1 MRYGVTGN
9 GILEEAEGMEAFWN
23 QDWKGSVIICP
34 GGGYQWLSPR
44 EGEPVAKAFAALGWK
59 PWILYYSV
67 AGPGEVLGT
76 EPVKQAA
83 EAVKMVR
90 MWETEKPVFL
100 CGFSAGG
107 HVAASL
113 GVLWNEPE
121 IFSKDQAESIRPD
134 GLILGYPVIS
144 AGEWAHRGSFEMLAG
159 DDLEK
164 QQFFSL
170 ENHVDQDTPPVFL
183 WHTAEDP
190 TVPVENSLLFVKQL
204 SKYKIPFEYHVY
216 PFGKH
221 GLSLATDEVAE
232 PDKERFADPHV
243 AGWIKLCGEWM
254 DEMAAGRKK

>member
-1 MRYGVTGN
+1 MAFAQRGGAGGKSLCSPWMEAVDSVLQCGRSGRGSWNRTGEAGGRGCENGPDVGN
-9 GILEEAEGMEAFWN
+9 G
-23 QDWKGSVIICP
+23 
-34 GGGYQWLSPR
+34 
-44 EGEPVAKAFAALGWK
+44 
-59 PWILYYSV
+59 
-67 AGPGEVLGT
+67 
-76 EPVKQAA
+76 
-83 EAVKMVR
+83 
-90 MWETEKPVFL
+90 KPVFL

-170 ENHVDQDTPPVFL
+170 ENHVDQEIPPVFL

-190 TVPVENSLLFVKQL
+190 TVPVENSPVFCKTAVK
-204 SKYKIPFEYHVY
+204 I
-216 PFGKH
+216 
-221 GLSLATDEVAE
+221 
-232 PDKERFADPHV
+232 
-243 AGWIKLCGEWM
+243 
-254 DEMAAGRKK
+254 

>member
-170 ENHVDQDTPPVFL
+170 ENHVDQNTPPVFL

-190 TVPVENSLLFVKQL
+190 TVPVENSLLFVK
-204 SKYKIPFEYHVY
+204 
-216 PFGKH
+216 
-221 GLSLATDEVAE
+221 
-232 PDKERFADPHV
+232 
-243 AGWIKLCGEWM
+243 
-254 DEMAAGRKK
+254 

>member
-1 MRYGVTGN
+1 MRYGVMGN
-9 GILEEAEGMEAFWN
+9 GILEESEGMEAFWS
-23 QDWKGSVIICP
+23 QEWKGSVIICP

-44 EGEPVAKAFAALGWK
+44 EGEPVARAFAALGWK

-76 EPVKQAA
+76 KPVKQAA

-90 MWETEKPVFL
+90 RWEAETPVFL

-113 GVLWNEPE
+113 GVLWNEPGLFGE
-121 IFSKDQAESIRPD
+121 KEPEDIRPD

-144 AGEWAHRGSFEMLAG
+144 AGEWAHRESFQMLAG

-164 QQFFSL
+164 QRFFSL
-170 ENHVDQDTPPVFL
+170 ENHVDQGTPPVFL

-190 TVPVENSLLFVKQL
+190 EVPVENSLLFVKQL
-204 SKYKIPFEYHVY
+204 SKYKVPFEFHVY
-216 PFGKH
+216 PFGEH
-221 GLSLATDEVAE
+221 GLSLATEEVEEAE
-232 PDKERFADPHV
+232 KNRFADSHV
-243 AGWIKLCGEWM
+243 AGWMKLCGEWM
-254 DEMAAGRKK
+254 DEIGNKIVK

>member
-170 ENHVDQDTPPVFL
+170 ENHVDQEIPPVFL
-183 WHTAEDP
+183 W
-190 TVPVENSLLFVKQL
+190 
-204 SKYKIPFEYHVY
+204 YHVY

-254 DEMAAGRKK
+254 DEMKKPDK

>member
-9 GILEEAEGMEAFWN
+9 GILEEAEGMEAFRN

-90 MWETEKPVFL
+90 MWEPEKPVFL

-144 AGEWAHRGSFEMLAG
+144 AGKWAHRGSFEMLAG

-170 ENHVDQDTPPVFL
+170 ENHVDQKTPPVFL

-216 PFGKH
+216 PFGEH

-243 AGWIKLCGEWM
+243 AGWMKLCGEWM

>member
-1 MRYGVTGN
+1 MRYGVAGN
-9 GILEEAEGMEAFWN
+9 GILEEAEEMGRFWN
-23 QDWKGSVIICP
+23 RDWKGSVIICP

-83 EAVKMVR
+83 EAVRMVR
-90 MWETEKPVFL
+90 MWEPENPVFL

-113 GVLWNEPE
+113 GVMWNEPE
-121 IFSKDQAESIRPD
+121 IFSKAQAESIRPD

-144 AGEWAHRGSFEMLAG
+144 AGKYAHRESFEMLAG
-159 DDLEK
+159 DDPEK
-164 QQFFSL
+164 QKFFSL

-190 TVPVENSLLFVKQL
+190 AVPVENSLLFVK
-204 SKYKIPFEYHVY
+204 
-216 PFGKH
+216 
-221 GLSLATDEVAE
+221 
-232 PDKERFADPHV
+232 
-243 AGWIKLCGEWM
+243 
-254 DEMAAGRKK
+254 

>member
-1 MRYGVTGN
+1 MRYGVMGN
-9 GILEEAEGMEAFWN
+9 GILEESEGMEAFWS
-23 QDWKGSVIICP
+23 QEWKGSVIICP

-44 EGEPVAKAFAALGWK
+44 EGEPVARAFAALGWK

-67 AGPGEVLGT
+67 AGPGKVLGT

-83 EAVKMVR
+83 EAVEMVR
-90 MWETEKPVFL
+90 RWEPGKPVFL

-113 GVLWNEPE
+113 GVLWNEPGVFGDKKPE
-121 IFSKDQAESIRPD
+121 NIRPD

-159 DDLEK
+159 
-164 QQFFSL
+164 
-170 ENHVDQDTPPVFL
+170 
-183 WHTAEDP
+183 EDP
-190 TVPVENSLLFVKQL
+190 AVPVENSLIFAKQL
-204 SKYKIPFEYHVY
+204 SKYKVPFEFHVY
-216 PFGKH
+216 PFGEH

>member
-1 MRYGVTGN
+1 MNIWFDVNTKADGADVYEIWVTGN

-100 CGFSAGG
+100 CGFQQGAMWLPVWECCGM
-107 HVAASL
+107 
-113 GVLWNEPE
+113 NRRY
-121 IFSKDQAESIRPD
+121 FQRIR
-134 GLILGYPVIS
+134 LK
-144 AGEWAHRGSFEMLAG
+144 A
-159 DDLEK
+159 
-164 QQFFSL
+164 
-170 ENHVDQDTPPVFL
+170 
-183 WHTAEDP
+183 
-190 TVPVENSLLFVKQL
+190 
-204 SKYKIPFEYHVY
+204 
-216 PFGKH
+216 
-221 GLSLATDEVAE
+221 
-232 PDKERFADPHV
+232 
-243 AGWIKLCGEWM
+243 
-254 DEMAAGRKK
+254 